1 MPQERDTVDDSGQV
15 ISEPVAVLQTRTKSL
30 RSWVIL
36 EVLVQWLGSSPE
48 DATWESLHQL
58 QLSFLTLWA
67 RCFEWEW

>member
-1 MPQERDTVDDSGQV
+1 M

-30 RSWVIL
+30 RYWVIL

-58 QLSFLTLWA
+58 QLSFPHLVG
-67 RCFEWEW
+67 RCFEWEG